1 MDAAT
6 VRNGLTPCT
15 LRALLMPM
23 RLTPAESARLDAITL
38 TQHRMQPGQPLYHA
52 GQPFDSL
59 YAISAGFLK
68 TFIASRDGREQVIGF
83 HMPGELLGFDGI
95 ASDAYQCTAISL
107 GASDIFAI
115 PFYKIEALA
124 RDIPVLQMQ
133 MHRIMSLEIVR
144 EQELML
150 LLGNMLAEERLAAF
164 LLNLLQRFH
173 ARGYSSSEVILQMS
187 REEIGSYLGMKIETV
202 SRAFSRLTT
211 AGMLEVKHRHVRIL
225 DAERLR
231 TLPAATPGLHE
242 HANRQPHQDDAQHS
256 M

>member
-6 VRNGLTPCT
+6 VRSGFARST

-23 RLTPAESARLDAITL
+23 RLTSAESDRLDAIRL
-38 TQHRMQPGQPLYHA
+38 THHRIVPGQRLYNA

-83 HMPGELLGFDGI
+83 HMPGELLGLDGI

-107 GASDIFAI
+107 EASDVFAI

-124 RDIPVLQMQ
+124 RDIPALQMH

-164 LLNLLQRFH
+164 LLNLLQRFQ
-173 ARGYSSSEVILQMS
+173 ARGYSSSEVTLQMS
-187 REEIGSYLGMKIETV
+187 REEIGSYLGVKIETV
-202 SRAFSRLTT
+202 SRAFSRLTS

-225 DAERLR
+225 DAERLKTVNEVAHHPHGHMR
-231 TLPAATPGLHE
+231 
-242 HANRQPHQDDAQHS
+242 RQPAQDDAPHS